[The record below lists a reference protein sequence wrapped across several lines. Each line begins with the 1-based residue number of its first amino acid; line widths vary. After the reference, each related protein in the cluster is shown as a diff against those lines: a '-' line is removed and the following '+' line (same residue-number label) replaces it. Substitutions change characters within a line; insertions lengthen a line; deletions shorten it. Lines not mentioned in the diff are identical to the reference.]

1 MHKGYRPGSHSAKRH
16 EDPHVVVSTHLSD
29 GGSIKAMHAAI
40 SADSVLIARWAG
52 GCDPHAQ
59 LEGRLR
65 DARAN
70 ARPLGTCTQ
79 AGKGITQ
86 GDSSAHALLA
96 LTPSHRTSPA
106 NKHKPKKDSLVR
118 SHDEV

>member
-29 GGSIKAMHAAI
+29 GGSNKAMHAAT
-40 SADSVLIARWAG
+40 SL
-52 GCDPHAQ
+52 
-59 LEGRLR
+59 L
-65 DARAN
+65 
-70 ARPLGTCTQ
+70 
-79 AGKGITQ
+79 GKGITQ

-106 NKHKPKKDSLVR
+106 NKHKPMYACSRESQASRRLVSLAAHNSPSASSRMLAEPQQGLVPHGP
-118 SHDEV
+118 SILPL